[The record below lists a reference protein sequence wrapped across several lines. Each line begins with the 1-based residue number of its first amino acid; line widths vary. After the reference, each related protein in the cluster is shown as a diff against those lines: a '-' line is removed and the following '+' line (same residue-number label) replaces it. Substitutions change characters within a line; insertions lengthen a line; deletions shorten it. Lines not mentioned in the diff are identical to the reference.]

1 VATTVEPPGDD
12 STATTATWH
21 VTAPLGFLGAGE
33 ALRYL
38 PLSAF
43 FLFVCAL
50 MTLGALAFATVLLRN
65 SSALDVVSMP
75 DAAHG

>member
-1 VATTVEPPGDD
+1 
-12 STATTATWH
+12 
-21 VTAPLGFLGAGE
+21 
-33 ALRYL
+33 
-38 PLSAF
+38 
-43 FLFVCAL
+43 